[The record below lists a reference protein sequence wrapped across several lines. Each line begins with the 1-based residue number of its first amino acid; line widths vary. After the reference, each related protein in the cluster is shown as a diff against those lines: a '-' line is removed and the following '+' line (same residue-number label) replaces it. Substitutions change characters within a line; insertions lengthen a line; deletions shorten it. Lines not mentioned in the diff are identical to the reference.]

1 MDLGLTDK
9 VVLVAASSA
18 GIGKAAALGFAREG
32 ASVAICG
39 RDAARLEAAR
49 AELAAVARVEPLAV
63 PADVTEPDDVA
74 RLVETVVQR
83 FGTVHVLVNNA
94 AGPKPG
100 KFDALSDAD
109 WDAAHRLT
117 LMSAVR
123 LTRAVLPAM
132 RRQRWGRVVNVSS
145 YSIKTPIAELFLSNA
160 IRLGALG
167 WAKSLAT
174 ELAADNILVNT
185 VCPGWTATE
194 RMHNV
199 VAAQARAANRS
210 VDDAA
215 AAITSRIPLGRF
227 GRPEEVAD
235 MIVFLGSERASYV
248 TGTAIQVDGG
258 IVQGV
263 F

>member
-9 VVLVAASSA
+9 VALVAASSA
-18 GIGKAAALGFAREG
+18 GIGKATALALAREG
-32 ASVAICG
+32 AAVTICG

-49 AELAAVARVEPLAV
+49 AELAAVARVPPLAV
-63 PADVTEPDDVA
+63 TADVTEPDDVA
-74 RLVETVVQR
+74 RLVAAVIDR

-94 AGPKPG
+94 AGPRPG
-100 KFDALSDAD
+100 GFDALSDAD

-123 LTRAVLPAM
+123 LTRAVLPHM
-132 RRQRWGRVVNVSS
+132 RRQRWGRVVNLSS
-145 YSIKTPIAELFLSNA
+145 YSVKAPIAELFLSNA

-167 WAKSLAT
+167 WAKSLAN

-185 VCPGWTATE
+185 VCPGWTATD

-199 VAAQARAANRS
+199 IAAQARAANRS

-215 AAITSRIPLGRF
+215 GAVTSRIPLGRF
-227 GRPEEVAD
+227 GRPEEIAD
-235 MIVFLGSERASYV
+235 MIAFLASERASYV

-258 IVQGV
+258 AVQGV

>member
-1 MDLGLTDK
+1 MDLGLADK
-9 VVLVAASSA
+9 VVLAAAASA

-32 ASVAICG
+32 AAVAICG

-49 AELAAVARVEPLAV
+49 AELAAVARTPPLAIQ
-63 PADVTEPDDVA
+63 ADVAEPDDVA
-74 RLVETVVQR
+74 RLVDDVVR
-83 FGTVHVLVNNA
+83 RLGTVHVLVNNA
-94 AGPKPG
+94 AGPRPG
-100 KFDALSDAD
+100 RFDALADAD

-123 LTRAVLPAM
+123 LTRAVLPHM
-132 RRQRWGRVVNVSS
+132 RRQRWGRVVSVSS
-145 YSIKTPIAELFLSNA
+145 YSVKTPIAELLLSNA

-167 WAKSLAT
+167 WAKSLAN
-174 ELAADNILVNT
+174 ELAADNILINT

-194 RMHNV
+194 RMRNV
-199 VAAQARAANRS
+199 IAAQARAANQS
-210 VDDAA
+210 AEEAA
-215 AAITSRIPLGRF
+215 SAITRRIPVGRF
-227 GRPEEVAD
+227 GRPEEIAD
-235 MIVFLGSERASYV
+235 MIVFLASERASYV

>member
-9 VVLVAASSA
+9 VVLAAAASA
-18 GIGKAAALGFAREG
+18 GIGKAAALAFAREG
-32 ASVAICG
+32 AAVAICG

-49 AELAAVARVEPLAV
+49 AELAAVARVPPLAV
-63 PADVTEPDDVA
+63 QADVTERADVTRLVDDVV
-74 RLVETVVQR
+74 RR

-94 AGPKPG
+94 AGPRPG
-100 KFDALSDAD
+100 RFDALEDAD
-109 WDAAHRLT
+109 WDTAHRLT

-123 LTRAVLPAM
+123 MTRAVLPLM
-132 RRQRWGRVVNVSS
+132 RRQRWGRIVNVSS
-145 YSIKTPIAELFLSNA
+145 YSVKTPIAELLLSNS

-167 WAKSLAT
+167 WAKSLAN

-194 RMHNV
+194 RMQTV
-199 VAAQARAANRS
+199 IAAQARAAQQS
-210 VDDAA
+210 TDDAA
-215 AAITSRIPLGRF
+215 GAITSRIPMRRF
-227 GRPEEVAD
+227 GRPEEIAD
-235 MIVFLGSERASYV
+235 MIVFLASERASYV